1 MTDFISQNLRFLRR
15 FGAPAILTRKM
26 DSTSEEFVG
35 VFSGAHQESL
45 LRVTGNV
52 AAGMNIAVSSTEPWI
67 WIDIAVARFSDSGT
81 ADSWSGAVPKQ
92 NDDITVAGV
101 AYRVYDAQPDGQG
114 GLRLILKK
122 R

>member
-1 MTDFISQNLRFLRR
+1 MTDFTSQNLRFLRR
-15 FGAPAILTRKM
+15 FGGSAMLTRKM

-35 VFSGAHQESL
+35 VFSGAHHDSL
-45 LRVTGNV
+45 LRVTSNV
-52 AAGMNIAVSSTEPWI
+52 AAGMNIAVSSTEPSI
-67 WIDIAVARFSDSGT
+67 WVSLDHASPDS
-81 ADSWSGAVPKQ
+81 AWSGAAPKQ

-101 AYRVYDAQPDGQG
+101 TYRVYDAQPDGQG